1 MAKKEYDHFVTSL
14 IDMKSFISNMKL
26 LTNVIAIDPEQNFVY
41 MTPQNDSHD
50 CFAVITNS
58 DTYKASREF
67 TYHII
72 NTVEAVGFNKA
83 LKKSKTVSEIL
94 DNKNIRFT
102 TDGYDDV
109 LELISLKDYT
119 DITKRYRKLFKDED
133 LTKKALAAIYNHDY
147 KRLSYSNMVGLRNG
161 DLIMEESTSGNTIF
175 ISKYIFGNIK
185 KTIDIEHLVIDS
197 DDSSE
202 VVMFRQIEDGFE
214 VYHLIRFLIT

>member
-1 MAKKEYDHFVTSL
+1 MAKKEYDHFVTAL

-41 MTPQNDSHD
+41 MTPHNDSHD

-58 DTYKASREF
+58 DAYSASREF

-83 LKKSKTVSEIL
+83 LKKSKSVSEIL

-102 TDGYDDV
+102 TEGYDEV
-109 LELISLKDYT
+109 LELRTLEDYT
-119 DITKRYRKLFKDED
+119 DITKRYRKLFKDEE
-133 LTKKALAAIYNHDY
+133 LTKKALAAIYDHGY
-147 KRLSYSNMVGLRNG
+147 KRISELNMIDLKNG
-161 DLIMEESTSGNTIF
+161 DLIIEKSENDNPMF
-175 ISKYIFGNIK
+175 ISKSIFGNVK
-185 KTIDIEHLVIDS
+185 KTIGIEHTVLEA

-214 VYHLIRFLIT
+214 IYHLLRFLIT

>member
-1 MAKKEYDHFVTSL
+1 MAKKEYDHFVTAL

-26 LTNVIAIDPEQNFVY
+26 LTSVIAIDPEQNFVY
-41 MTPQNDSHD
+41 MTPHNDSHD

-58 DTYKASREF
+58 DTYSASREF

-94 DNKNIRFT
+94 DNKNIKFT

-109 LELISLKDYT
+109 LELRSLEDYT
-119 DITKRYRKLFKDED
+119 DITKRYRKLFKDEK
-133 LTKKALAAIYNHDY
+133 LTKKALAAIYDHGY
-147 KRLSYSNMVGLRNG
+147 KKISYPNMVGLQNG
-161 DLIMEESTSGNTIF
+161 DLIMEESSSGNTMF
-175 ISKYIFGNIK
+175 ISKSIFGNIK
-185 KTIDIEHLVIDS
+185 KTIGIEHIVLEA

-202 VVMFRQIEDGFE
+202 VIMFRQIEDGFE
-214 VYHLIRFLIT
+214 IYHLLRFLTT

>member
-1 MAKKEYDHFVTSL
+1 MAKKEYDHFVTAL

-41 MTPQNDSHD
+41 MTPHNDSHD

-58 DTYKASREF
+58 DAYSASREF

-83 LKKSKTVSEIL
+83 LKKSKSVSEIL

-102 TDGYDDV
+102 TEGYDEV
-109 LELISLKDYT
+109 LELRILEDYT
-119 DITKRYRKLFKDED
+119 DITKRYRKLFKDEE
-133 LTKKALAAIYNHDY
+133 LTKKALAAIYDHGY
-147 KRLSYSNMVGLRNG
+147 KRISELNMIDLKNG
-161 DLIMEESTSGNTIF
+161 DLIIEKSENDNPMF
-175 ISKYIFGNIK
+175 ISKSIFGNVK
-185 KTIDIEHLVIDS
+185 KTIGIEHTVLEA

-214 VYHLIRFLIT
+214 IYHLLRFLIT